1 MIESRPP
8 LLARLLLTVV
18 TPGRNRPFLIRDLA
32 EEFGM
37 LLAEGRSVRQA
48 RLWYWRQVLT
58 SAPSIFERGSRRDSG
73 SHVTPVTSLI
83 QDIKYA
89 ARRLRA
95 RPRFT
100 VPATLTLALGMG
112 ANTAIFSIANTVL
125 LRPLPY
131 QQPDRLFTLWESNR
145 ELGQSGYSVS
155 PPTLIDLRRDNRVFS
170 HVVAVASNSFELT
183 GGSHPQQVSAVMAS
197 PEVFSLLGVGMSEG
211 NGFPADADEPG
222 SDRVVVLSHSFWQ
235 RWFGAD
241 RSAVGATLDLDGTDY
256 RVAGVLREDFWFPQA
271 ADLWAPLAFG
281 PDQLSEGMRGARYLQ
296 VYARLRPSVSIEQAR
311 SELTTL
317 ADQLG
322 AVHANNAGWTFEL
335 KPLSDHLLEQY
346 RRPLYLLLGAVGF
359 VLCIACVNV
368 VNLVLVRA
376 AEGQRETVVRTAL
389 GATRLR
395 LLRESLIENM
405 MLALLGG
412 ALGAVVAFWTV
423 APLTRLAPEGIPRL
437 DDVALDGAVIVFCL
451 IVSLAVGLALTV
463 VATVQRSHDDSDGTL
478 RVAGARTGER
488 SAHRLRQALI
498 VAEVALSMVL
508 LAGAGLMLRS
518 HARLSRV
525 DPGFRPEGVL
535 TASLS
540 LPRARYATPVDQL
553 TFYDQMIESL
563 SGVDGVE
570 AVAATT
576 NLPMAGSTMR
586 FGFSIDDRPDII
598 QELRAEYHSASRNYF
613 RAMGIALRGRSFQ
626 PSDVDRAPPVV
637 IINEVMARRFWPDSD
652 PLGERITVVS
662 QGGPV
667 SREIVGVMADVRH
680 AGLASEPRLE
690 VYVPLAQDPWPF
702 INLVIKTARNDAGL
716 ATRLRDQLAVLD
728 PALPLNALQPVGRL
742 IAEWLAPL
750 RFQMVLIGTF
760 AALALLMALLGMYGV
775 ISYVVSRRTKEI
787 GIRMALGADKRDVFK
802 GVVGQAAALA
812 ATGIVLGTI
821 GAAMLTRTLTA
832 YLYEVSPTDPITF
845 AAIALLVLAVSTAA
859 CLVPAGRAAGVD
871 PVEALREE

>member
-1 MIESRPP
+1 MIEPRPP
-8 LLARLLLTVV
+8 LLARILLTVV
-18 TPGRNRPFLIRDLA
+18 TPRRNRPFLIHDLA

-37 LLAEGRSVRQA
+37 LLAEGRTVRQA

-58 SAPSIFERGSRRDSG
+58 SAPSIFKRSSRRDSG

-89 ARRLRA
+89 ARRLRI

-100 VPATLTLALGMG
+100 VPATLTLALGIG
-112 ANTAIFSIANTVL
+112 ANTAIFSIANAVL

-131 QQPDRLFTLWESNR
+131 QQPDQLFTLWESNR
-145 ELGQSGYSVS
+145 ELGLSGYRVS
-155 PPTLIDLRRDNRVFS
+155 PPTLIDLRGDNRVLS
-170 HVVAVASNSFELT
+170 HVVAVAGNSFELT

-256 RVAGVLREDFWFPQA
+256 RVVGVLREDFWFPQA

-296 VYARLRPSVSIEQAR
+296 VYARLRPAVSIEQAR

-322 AVHANNAGWTFEL
+322 AVHANSAGWTFEL
-335 KPLSDHLLEQY
+335 KPLSDHLFEQY
-346 RRPLYLLLGAVGF
+346 RRPLFLLLGAVGF
-359 VLCIACVNV
+359 VLCIACANV

-376 AEGQRETVVRTAL
+376 AEGQREIVVRTAL

-395 LLRESLIENM
+395 LLRESLIENT

-437 DDVALDGAVIVFCL
+437 DDVGVDGGVVAFCL
-451 IVSLAVGLALTV
+451 VVSLAVGLALTV
-463 VATVQRSHDDSDGTL
+463 VATVQRSHDDVDGTL

-488 SAHRLRQALI
+488 SAHRLRQTLI

-540 LPRARYATPVDQL
+540 LPRARYAAPADQL

-563 SGVDGVE
+563 SGLDGVE
-570 AVAATT
+570 AVAVTT

-586 FGFSIDDRPDII
+586 FGFSIDDRPDIT
-598 QELRAEYHSASRNYF
+598 QELRAEYHAASPNYF
-613 RAMGIALRGRSFQ
+613 RSMGIALRGRSFQ
-626 PSDVDRAPPVV
+626 PSDDDRAPPVV
-637 IINEVMARRFWPDSD
+637 VINEAMARRFWPDSD

-667 SREIVGVMADVRH
+667 SREIVGVMTDVRH

-702 INLVIKTARNDAGL
+702 INLVVKTAPNDAGL
-716 ATRLRDQLAVLD
+716 ETRLRDQLAVLD
-728 PALPLNALQPVGRL
+728 PALPLNALQPMGRL

-802 GVVGQAAALA
+802 GVVRQAAALA
-812 ATGIVLGTI
+812 VTGIVLGTI
-821 GAAMLTRTLTA
+821 AAAMLTRTLTA
-832 YLYEVSPTDPITF
+832 YLYDVSPTDPVTF

-859 CLVPAGRAAGVD
+859 CFVPAGRAAGVD